1 MRSPT
6 RTGTVVCRTVR
17 GSLACFLAAA
27 ALTSCGG
34 DEETTS
40 SESPPGVQSTEK
52 LPPTTSTEPTTQP
65 PAETKTTTSESSS
78 GDCGS
83 QGSYAVRVVSGKVPC
98 ERAKST
104 VAGYDPDGEKVQEV
118 GAYTCEG
125 GEAAVRPLVFTCVAG
140 DNEITASEP

>member
-1 MRSPT
+1 MRRPL
-6 RTGTVVCRTVR
+6 V
-17 GSLACFLAAA
+17 CFLVAA
-27 ALTSCGG
+27 ALAACGG

-40 SESPPGVQSTEK
+40 SEPSPAVQSTEK
-52 LPPTTSTEPTTQP
+52 LPPTTSTEPTTKP

-83 QGSYAVRVVSGKVPC
+83 QGAYSVKVVKGEVPC

-104 VAGYDPDGEKVQEV
+104 IAGYDPEDAKVQEV

>member
-1 MRSPT
+1 MR
-6 RTGTVVCRTVR
+6 RLLGCL
-17 GSLACFLAAA
+17 LAVAFLVA
-27 ALTSCGG
+27 CGG
-34 DEETTS
+34 DEETTT
-40 SESPPGVQSTEK
+40 SESPPAAQGTET
-52 LPPTTSTEPTTQP
+52 LPPTTSTEPTTKP
-65 PAETKTTTSESSS
+65 PPETETTTGKSST

-83 QGSYAVRVVSGKVPC
+83 QGAYSVKVVSGEVSC

-140 DNEITASEP
+140 DTEITASEP